1 MHLGPNWPIWAAM
14 THRFVK
20 MNGLGNDFIVVDARQ
35 QAFLPDAATVRAL
48 AKRDGG
54 IGCDQLIALEPS
66 AGSDVFMRIWNADG
80 SEAGACGNATRCV
93 GQILLNETGKAQV
106 RIDTLGGVLIAQQ
119 GQGDSVT
126 VDMGKP
132 GLGWSQIPLARA
144 MDTRAIDFTAG
155 PGLANPGCVN
165 MGNPHVVFF
174 VADAEA
180 APVKTVG
187 PVVEHDP
194 LFPEGVNVGFAQV
207 LARDKIRLKVW
218 ERGAG
223 QTLACGTGACAAL
236 VAAHRRDLT
245 DHAATVIM
253 DGGELQ
259 IEWRQTDGHVLM
271 TGPVETE
278 FEGLLP

>member
-1 MHLGPNWPIWAAM
+1 M

-35 QAFLPDAATVRAL
+35 QAFLPDTDTVRAL
-48 AKRDGG
+48 ARRQGG

-66 AGSDVFMRIWNADG
+66 AKSNVFMRIWNADG

-93 GQILLNETGKAQV
+93 GQILLNETGATQV
-106 RIDTLGGVLIAQQ
+106 SIDTLGGVLIARR
-119 GQGDSVT
+119 GLGDAVT

-132 GLGWSQIPLARA
+132 GLDWQQIPLARP
-144 MDTRAIDFTAG
+144 MDTRAIDLSIELTVG
-155 PGLANPGCVN
+155 PHLSAPGCVS

-180 APVKTVG
+180 APVKTIG
-187 PVVEHDP
+187 PFVEHNP

-207 LARDKIRLKVW
+207 LAKDKIRLKVW

-223 QTLACGTGACAAL
+223 LTLACGTGACAAL
-236 VAAHRRDLT
+236 VAAHRQGLT
-245 DHAATVIM
+245 DRKVVLVM

-259 IEWRQTDGHVLM
+259 IEWREADDHVLM

>member
-1 MHLGPNWPIWAAM
+1 M

-35 QAFLPDAATVRAL
+35 QAFLPDAETVRAL
-48 AKRDGG
+48 AKRQGG

-93 GQILLNETGKAQV
+93 GQILLNETGKDQV
-106 RIDTLGGVLIAQQ
+106 RIDTLGGVLLVQRGPDAL
-119 GQGDSVT
+119 VT

-132 GLGWSQIPLARA
+132 KLGWNQIPLARA
-144 MDTRAIDFTAG
+144 MDTSAIDMPPFGLTVG
-155 PGLANPGCVN
+155 PSLTKPGCVN
-165 MGNPHVVFF
+165 MGNPHVVYF
-174 VADAEA
+174 VANAEI
-180 APVKTVG
+180 APVTTVG
-187 PVVEHDP
+187 PIVEEFD

-259 IEWRQTDGHVLM
+259 IEWRKGDGHVLM

-278 FEGLLP
+278 FEDLLP

>member
-1 MHLGPNWPIWAAM
+1 M

-35 QAFLPDAATVRAL
+35 QAFLPDAVTVRAL
-48 AKRDGG
+48 AKRQGG
-54 IGCDQLIALEPS
+54 MGCDQLIALEPS
-66 AGSDVFMRIWNADG
+66 TGSDVFMRIWNADG

-93 GQILLNETGKAQV
+93 GQILLNETGKDQV
-106 RIDTLGGVLIAQQ
+106 QIDTLGGILIAQQ
-119 GQGDSVT
+119 GPSDTVT

-132 GLGWSQIPLARA
+132 GLDWQQIPLARA
-144 MDTRAIDFTAG
+144 MDTNRIDFAPG
-155 PGLANPGCVN
+155 PDLAQPGCVN

-174 VADAEA
+174 IADAEA
-180 APVKTVG
+180 APVTTVG
-187 PVVEHDP
+187 PVVEHNP

-207 LARDKIRLKVW
+207 LAKDLIRLKVW

-236 VAAHRRDLT
+236 VAAHRQGLT
-245 DHAATVIM
+245 GRSATLVM

-259 IEWRQTDGHVLM
+259 IEWRETDDHVLM